1 MCARSPNAGRR
12 PRVLVAEDNDELRE
26 VLVEL
31 LEEEGFDPVPVAD
44 GGAARARLDAGE
56 AFDVLLLDDE
66 MPVVRGLDLVKWLRS
81 FGRTTPVVIASGT
94 LVMSDAERERLG
106 IAAVLAKPVRLSEL
120 VGALHRALEPRP

>member
-1 MCARSPNAGRR
+1 M
-12 PRVLVAEDNDELRE
+12 LVAEDNDELRE